1 MVVAA
6 KDIDL
11 VREAV
16 TEVRSGNK
24 PVARKLL
31 EAACQLNL
39 NNDKAWLWRA
49 SLAETTG
56 EAIYFLE
63 QVLRIDPGNAT
74 ALAWLEK
81 CVPKPAEQ
89 SVEEDAA
96 PNPECPFCSYDEEQP
111 FARCQRCRAVLHLD
125 LSAIE
130 SNQGVDERQLRHA
143 IEHYNKLNAGD
154 VFEVQY
160 YLAIAHLQLLQS
172 QEAVLHLRKAAA
184 LVPDDVEL
192 KNVLDTLLWR
202 KTIMVVDDSVTIRSV
217 VGKTLEREKHR
228 AILVSNGMDAIGVL
242 REERVDLVLCDIS
255 MPLMDG
261 YQLCKTIKD
270 NPKTRKLPVVML
282 SGHDGF
288 FDKVRGRM
296 AGASDYITKP
306 VEPPALLKAIRKYLV
321 G

>member
-1 MVVAA
+1 MVAA

-16 TEVRSGNK
+16 AEVRAGNK
-24 PVARKLL
+24 PAARKLL
-31 EAACQLNL
+31 ESACQSNH

-56 EAIYFLE
+56 EAIYFLK
-63 QVLRIDPGNAT
+63 QVLRIDPANAT
-74 ALAWLEK
+74 AIAWLAK
-81 CVPKPAEQ
+81 CVPKSADP
-89 SVEEDAA
+89 VEEEAPAA
-96 PNPECPFCSYDEEQP
+96 TPECPFCSYGEDRE
-111 FARCQRCRAVLHLD
+111 FKRCPRCHAMLSLD
-125 LSAIE
+125 LAAIE
-130 SNQGVDERQLRHA
+130 SNQGADERQLRHA
-143 IEHYNKLNAGD
+143 IDHYNKLNAGD
-154 VFEVQY
+154 VFEVHY
-160 YLAIAHLQLLQS
+160 YLAIANLQLLQS
-172 QEAVLHLRKAAA
+172 QEAVRHLRKAAA
-184 LVPDDVEL
+184 LVPGDVEL
-192 KNVLDTLLWR
+192 KNVLDTLLRR
-202 KTIMVVDDSVTIRSV
+202 KAILVVDDSLTIRSV

-228 AILVSNGMDAIGVL
+228 SIPVSNGMDALGIL
-242 REERVDLVLCDIS
+242 REEKVDLVLCDIS

-261 YQLCKTIKD
+261 YQLCRMIKD
-270 NPKTRKLPVVML
+270 QPQSRKVPVVML